1 VPAALWPTTP
11 RTGARQLQAMRRH
24 PLKKLLAVTLGLI
37 VLGSLW
43 FYFAPAP
50 LGGSTTYVVTHGVSM
65 EPHFHTGDLAIVRSQ
80 SSYHVGEV
88 VAYHNKELH
97 TIVLHRIIG
106 RDGNRYIFKGDNNDF
121 IDFEHPA
128 ASQLIGALWLHIPGA
143 GATLQSI
150 RSPALVGILVGAG
163 LLLSMGGVFV
173 RRRRLRRRQRRAG
186 QSHEHGHIHS
196 PMPAGDSVTM
206 ILAFGLIALLPFVML
221 AVLAFTRPS
230 TKLHA
235 VPVPYKQSGR
245 FSYSAN
251 ATPGPAYPADRAV
264 TGDPLFTRVLN
275 EVNLRFGY
283 LFASAAKHSL
293 SGKASLSATLTSTS
307 GWNTTFPL
315 GSTTY
320 FRGDHG
326 GVSATLNLSSLQAL
340 IQSVEKTTKVSG
352 SYTLAIV
359 PHVSVTGNLDH
370 LPLST
375 TFSPLLEFSV
385 SELEVKPTLGGG
397 ASSATTALST
407 ATAFTPSA
415 SSSVPSKGYQPLFL
429 SFKLARLSVA
439 TARSIALIGIAIVI
453 ASLVAMLALL
463 RLRVL
468 PRDEA
473 TSIRARYGHMIIP
486 VGHITQPSATSVID
500 VADMEALVHV
510 AEHYDRSI
518 LHETGAGGEAFWVS
532 DESGQFRYAIGA
544 PALIA
549 DQPAVASESEQST
562 YTVSAPASIAAQQ
575 VAAAG
580 SAQPDYTFS
589 SPELNMHQPVAE
601 PRTLEFPASEV
612 YAEELELGGVISAF
626 ETQPSPEPVAPE
638 PVVHGGWPTPEPAA
652 HNGWAAAPEPV
663 IHERWTARD
672 LADALTQDN
681 LSWPGEDEAADAER
695 TRAGAFARIAGLN

>member
-1 VPAALWPTTP
+1 MKRAAGVPAALWPTTP
-11 RTGARQLQAMRRH
+11 RTGARQLQTMRRH

-150 RSPALVGILVGAG
+150 RSPALVGLLVGAG
-163 LLLSMGGVFV
+163 LLLFLGGAFV
-173 RRRRLRRRQRRAG
+173 RRRRLRRRRRRAG
-186 QSHEHGHIHS
+186 QSPEHAHIHL
-196 PMPAGDSVTM
+196 PMPAADYVTM
-206 ILAFGLIALLPFVML
+206 ILAVGLIALLPFVML

-235 VPVPYKQSGR
+235 VPVPYKQSGK
-245 FSYSAN
+245 FSYSAD
-251 ATPGPAYPADRAV
+251 AAPGPTYPANRAV

-283 LFASAAKHSL
+283 LFTSAATHSL

-320 FRGDHG
+320 FRGNHG

-370 LPLST
+370 LPLNT
-375 TFSPLLEFSV
+375 TFSPLVEFSV
-385 SELEVKPTLGGG
+385 TELEVKPTVGGS
-397 ASSATTALST
+397 ASSATTGSST
-407 ATAFTPSA
+407 ASAFTPSTTG
-415 SSSVPSKGYQPLFL
+415 SVPAKGYQPLFL
-429 SFKLARLSVA
+429 SFKVVRLSVA

-453 ASLVAMLALL
+453 ASLIAMLALL
-463 RLRVL
+463 RARTR

-486 VGHITQPSATSVID
+486 VDHVTQPAGTSVID
-500 VADMEALVHV
+500 VADMEALVRI

-518 LHETGAGGEAFWVS
+518 LHETSEDSEAFWVS
-532 DESGQFRYAIGA
+532 DESGQFRYA
-544 PALIA
+544 
-549 DQPAVASESEQST
+549 
-562 YTVSAPASIAAQQ
+562 VSAPASIAAQP
-575 VAAAG
+575 VASAE
-580 SAQPDYTFS
+580 SAQPDHTVS
-589 SPELNMHQPVAE
+589 SPAFIVQQPPAE
-601 PRTLEFPASEV
+601 SSTLEFPASDV
-612 YAEELELGGVISAF
+612 YAAELELGGVISAF

-638 PVVHGGWPTPEPAA
+638 PVAHGGWLASEPVA
-652 HNGWAAAPEPV
+652 HDGWAATPEPV
-663 IHERWTARD
+663 IRERWTARD

-681 LSWPGEDEAADAER
+681 LSWPGEDEAVDAGR
-695 TRAGAFARIAGLN
+695 TRADAFARIAGLN